1 MSDAPF
7 PPPPPPP
14 AGGSWQQP
22 TPPGSL
28 GGAPLASWG
37 QRVGAYL
44 LNMAFLM
51 AAFIA
56 VAIVAGILGA
66 VVDFVGVLVGLVGY
80 LGVTFASFYFYWL
93 DGEVGAS
100 PGKRLLGLRTV
111 KADTGQV
118 IGGGM
123 GIVRAIAHVADQIIC
138 GIGFLFPLWDEKRQT
153 LADKIVGTVVLSGQ
167 PKGELGPAIF
177 KK

>member
-14 AGGSWQQP
+14 AGGSWSG
-22 TPPGSL
+22 PPGGGVP
-28 GGAPLASWG
+28 GGAQLASWG

-51 AAFIA
+51 VAFII
-56 VAIVAGILGA
+56 VAIIAGILSA
-66 VVDFVGVLVGLVGY
+66 IVEFVGVLFGIFGY

-100 PGKRLLGLRTV
+100 PGKRVLGLRTV

-123 GIVRAIAHVADQIIC
+123 GIVRAIAHVAGQIIC

-167 PKGELGPAIF
+167 PKSELGPAIF